1 MKKKIINHFHEYLSL
16 NLILSYFVVNHIIL
30 VFIGIAYSFYLINS
44 NFINRIIRSI
54 YNKLFINR
62 ASFDLN
68 QLKKM
73 GSSDSVNIKSSK
85 GDSKLTLVE
94 SIEELGFIPLE
105 SRNEDSNAA

>member
-1 MKKKIINHFHEYLSL
+1 
-16 NLILSYFVVNHIIL
+16 
-30 VFIGIAYSFYLINS
+30 
-44 NFINRIIRSI
+44 
-54 YNKLFINR
+54 
-62 ASFDLN
+62 
-68 QLKKM
+68 M